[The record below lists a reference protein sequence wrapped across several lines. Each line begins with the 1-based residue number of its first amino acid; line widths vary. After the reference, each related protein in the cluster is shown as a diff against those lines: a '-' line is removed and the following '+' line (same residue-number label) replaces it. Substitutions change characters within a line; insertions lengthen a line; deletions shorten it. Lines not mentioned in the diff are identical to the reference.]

1 MNDTVTNTTAQ
12 RATAFRKRMVEAG
25 YVQVAGWVHRS
36 QVAEVNQMLRRLR
49 EDKTLQPGPLRN
61 PDTGRLVRLHD

>member
-1 MNDTVTNTTAQ
+1 MNYTVTNTTAQ

-36 QVAEVNQMLRRLR
+36 QVAETNQMLRRLR
-49 EDKTLQPGPLRN
+49 ADRTLQPGPLRN